1 MCSVAPRYLGGLQSC
16 FVWLLW
22 ARTHRC
28 KCTLY
33 VACAC
38 RWHWVLTPSFSF
50 KSPSHPLRGW
60 ISSFF
65 PPFFSQ
71 TAFEDYVQKAIAGE
85 AGCPINYY
93 LKVLTKAQIAA
104 VWCDLYVRKPQL
116 DLANDGEGPE
126 EEGGGEDGDDGAED
140 DGE

>member
-1 MCSVAPRYLGGLQSC
+1 MDFYV
-16 FVWLLW
+16 LL
-22 ARTHRC
+22 
-28 KCTLY
+28 
-33 VACAC
+33 
-38 RWHWVLTPSFSF
+38 FF
-50 KSPSHPLRGW
+50 FF
-60 ISSFF
+60 FF
-65 PPFFSQ
+65 PQ

-116 DLANDGEGPE
+116 DLANDGEVPE